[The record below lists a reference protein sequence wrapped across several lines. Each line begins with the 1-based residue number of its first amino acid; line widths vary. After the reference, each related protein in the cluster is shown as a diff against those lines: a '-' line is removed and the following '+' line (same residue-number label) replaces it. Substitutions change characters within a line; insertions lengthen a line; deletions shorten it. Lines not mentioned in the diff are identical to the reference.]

1 MILHG
6 LEKIPIV
13 NSEMFMQSFSFQQ
26 SFAYNWVAMSMEKTH
41 QDINQAHLNIH
52 ASKVNVLI
60 LLLSSFEIQLVTRN
74 CWPFFYWF

>member
-1 MILHG
+1 
-6 LEKIPIV
+6 
-13 NSEMFMQSFSFQQ
+13 
-26 SFAYNWVAMSMEKTH
+26 MSMEKTH

-74 CWPFFYWF
+74 C